1 MFFRNGSAFS
11 GKHANSVPVFDW
23 RQTSL
28 GCLQAEAAD
37 SMSFLSQ
44 DFPAMFRC
52 ADVLRENFFVHAVH
66 TFFVAMAHCA
76 KFSP

>member
-1 MFFRNGSAFS
+1 MVLRFLESMQTLFLFLT
-11 GKHANSVPVFDW
+11 VFDW